1 MNQTLLGQGSLGAP
15 GDSPEET
22 TYKLNPSPLEA
33 GVHQMDNLRM
43 GSPARS
49 WGEE

>member
-1 MNQTLLGQGSLGAP
+1 MHQTLLGQVSLGAP

-43 GSPARS
+43 ESPARS